1 MKKIKLL
8 RNYIPQV
15 VLFAVAIGIVT
26 LSSCN
31 KDDDN
36 DPTQTILE
44 IVENTEGLDSLAKY
58 LNKYP
63 SLTAVLESEGSFTLF
78 APTNTA
84 FISLLNIDGFPPT
97 IEEVNPDIIANVLAY
112 HVSATRYSAGDLTS
126 GVEIETQSEGNELI
140 TVNEDGTLLT
150 GSTTT
155 DIEIIT
161 ANIAATNGIVHTVG
175 SVLIPVSMEGIA
187 EILPTTAG
195 VIRLGA
201 PFSILAEGL
210 AKADIFAA
218 TDQNEETVPL
228 TGILIGT
235 TDHTIFAPTND
246 TFEELEITADTYTGE
261 QWYYRIANH
270 VVMDDITPEE
280 LLAAGQGI
288 QVESAA
294 GVTISISDIG
304 ELGSYTGIAFFS
316 NGDQLPD
323 AELVLPDA
331 KVKDN
336 GRIHVIAGFLDLP
349 AQ

>member
-1 MKKIKLL
+1 M
-8 RNYIPQV
+8 
-15 VLFAVAIGIVT
+15 G
-26 LSSCN
+26 
-31 KDDDN
+31 
-36 DPTQTILE
+36 
-44 IVENTEGLDSLAKY
+44 
-58 LNKYP
+58 
-63 SLTAVLESEGSFTLF
+63 
-78 APTNTA
+78 
-84 FISLLNIDGFPPT
+84 
-97 IEEVNPDIIANVLAY
+97 
-112 HVSATRYSAGDLTS
+112 
-126 GVEIETQSEGNELI
+126 
-140 TVNEDGTLLT
+140 
-150 GSTTT
+150 
-155 DIEIIT
+155 
-161 ANIAATNGIVHTVG
+161 
-175 SVLIPVSMEGIA
+175 
-187 EILPTTAG
+187 
-195 VIRLGA
+195 
-201 PFSILAEGL
+201 
-210 AKADIFAA
+210 
-218 TDQNEETVPL
+218 
-228 TGILIGT
+228 GT